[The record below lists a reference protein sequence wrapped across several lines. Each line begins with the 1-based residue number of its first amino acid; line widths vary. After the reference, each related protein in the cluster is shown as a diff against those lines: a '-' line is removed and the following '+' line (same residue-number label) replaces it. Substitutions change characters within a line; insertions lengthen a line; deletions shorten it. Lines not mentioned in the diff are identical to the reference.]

1 MRRPCRDAD
10 LTVDGIAGSTTG
22 EGASITDASRAA
34 ELRAPS
40 SACAATGRGATSS
53 NAARG
58 ISDDREHHALESSV
72 VHRSDAEHERD
83 PGRHPDAERGESG
96 ADTRGA
102 CRRGGGTGELAVV
115 AHHALD
121 LCVGRTE
128 RDEVGSAL
136 EEIDHGSGGHAAPS
150 GSLLR
155 LGLAGEHSREP
166 GDDGRGYQQCRR
178 DGDRGARKEQPQ
190 RDGGRQADD
199 TRDPPRRQHAEPD
212 VLQRVDVS
220 DDSSEQVAAVE
231 AVQPGR
237 CESLEPLVDAD
248 SQLGQR
254 PEHAV
259 VPDETLAV
267 AEQATGD
274 GEEPNADDREPEVRD
289 RAVLRAPR
297 DQPRRRAEERD
308 R

>member
-1 MRRPCRDAD
+1 MSQGT
-10 LTVDGIAGSTTG
+10 TVA
-22 EGASITDASRAA
+22 
-34 ELRAPS
+34 
-40 SACAATGRGATSS
+40 ATSS
-53 NAARG
+53 AAATA
-58 ISDDREHHALESSV
+58 IAALGRSS
-72 VHRSDAEHERD
+72 HE
-83 PGRHPDAERGESG
+83 
-96 ADTRGA
+96 
-102 CRRGGGTGELAVV
+102 
-115 AHHALD
+115 
-121 LCVGRTE
+121 
-128 RDEVGSAL
+128 
-136 EEIDHGSGGHAAPS
+136 
-150 GSLLR
+150 
-155 LGLAGEHSREP
+155 
-166 GDDGRGYQQCRR
+166 
-178 DGDRGARKEQPQ
+178 

-199 TRDPPRRQHAEPD
+199 TGDPPRRQHAEPD

-237 CESLEPLVDAD
+237 CEPLEPLVDAH

-254 PEHAV
+254 PERGV

-274 GEEPNADDREPEVRD
+274 GEEPNADDRETEIRD